1 MDADRIAASLVALA
15 GYRAEVTFTRVHLL
29 EEGAGR
35 VWRPIA
41 DVAFAAPAIVGRG
54 GLELELA
61 TSTAPDAEAR
71 AFAEREWPV
80 YDTTE
85 LGLPSSQWQEPFA
98 ITARRRARVVG
109 LAEGWTLGGVANLS
123 GLMVAA
129 EARGEGIG
137 SHLLAAF
144 ESLAAE
150 RDCPRLSLRTVEGSR
165 AEAFYRGRG
174 WVDDGRLRDWWYG
187 RTLVQLRRD
196 LSRTRSS

>member
-1 MDADRIAASLVALA
+1 
-15 GYRAEVTFTRVHLL
+15 
-29 EEGAGR
+29 
-35 VWRPIA
+35 
-41 DVAFAAPAIVGRG
+41 
-54 GLELELA
+54 
-61 TSTAPDAEAR
+61 
-71 AFAEREWPV
+71 
-80 YDTTE
+80 
-85 LGLPSSQWQEPFA
+85 
-98 ITARRRARVVG
+98 
-109 LAEGWTLGGVANLS
+109 
-123 GLMVAA
+123 MVAA

-137 SHLLAAF
+137 SHVLAAF